1 MRFREM
7 HREVQRQRPFLLAL
21 AAWTWHRLPPLP
33 RGGASRDPFS
43 FSSSESALCFAGLGL
58 GPCRRGLGC
67 ACCVLRAAC
76 CGSGRRLDGAL
87 SAVEAPRLPD
97 RDRPWKAT
105 QRPSTPGTGTGPTGP
120 TSQEGCRLSA
130 VGSRSQEAEEAEGQG
145 MPKVKDE
152 GEEEPKE
159 AGQLGKCLR
168 VSLHIFEDG
177 WVIPCHE
184 K

>member
-1 MRFREM
+1 MQAR
-7 HREVQRQRPFLLAL
+7 
-21 AAWTWHRLPPLP
+21 
-33 RGGASRDPFS
+33 
-43 FSSSESALCFAGLGL
+43 AGLRVL
-58 GPCRRGLGC
+58 CA
-67 ACCVLRAAC
+67 ACCVLRVGSSTRRRAFCRGGAASA
-76 CGSGRRLDGAL
+76 GSGSALEGDTEAQHAGDGDGAHW
-87 SAVEAPRLPD
+87 AHWAHEPR
-97 RDRPWKAT
+97 
-105 QRPSTPGTGTGPTGP
+105 G
-120 TSQEGCRLSA
+120 LSA